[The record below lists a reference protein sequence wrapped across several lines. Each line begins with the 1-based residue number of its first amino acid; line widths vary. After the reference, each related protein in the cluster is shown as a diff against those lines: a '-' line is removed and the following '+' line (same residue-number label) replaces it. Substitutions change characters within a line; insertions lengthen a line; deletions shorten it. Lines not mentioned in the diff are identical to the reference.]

1 MIHRRISNRY
11 IKALLDVAAEQGRIE
26 EVERELQDIDR
37 LLRDNADLMNLLLHP
52 KISRLRKKKVIDD
65 IFGNRV
71 SPAVKNFLDFLIE
84 KKREQILTVVLEEY
98 TMQAD
103 KLRGMVKAQV
113 RSAFDL
119 PERQMKT
126 LKAAL
131 EKKLDRRVEFQL
143 EVDKTILGG
152 LQVFIGNDVLD
163 GSIQGRLASLQKYLL
178 EATLS

>member
-119 PERQMKT
+119 SERQMKT

-131 EKKLDRRVEFQL
+131 EKKFDRRVEFQL

-178 EATLS
+178 EANLS